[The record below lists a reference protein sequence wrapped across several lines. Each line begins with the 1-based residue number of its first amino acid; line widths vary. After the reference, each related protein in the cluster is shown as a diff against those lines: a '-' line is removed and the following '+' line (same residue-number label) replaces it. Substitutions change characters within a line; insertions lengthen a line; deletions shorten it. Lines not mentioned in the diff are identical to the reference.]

1 MAEIKRKIPPY
12 ERTAYYYETD
22 RMGII
27 HHSNYIRW
35 FEEARIYFLEKAG
48 CPYSKMES
56 DGVMIPVL
64 SAECE
69 YKNAVRFDETV
80 LINLDIVE
88 FNGFKMTI
96 KYTVIGKEC
105 GSLKATGTTR
115 HFFVTADMKPLR
127 VKNTHPEIYKVFYD
141 NMSKNDAE
149 K

>member
-1 MAEIKRKIPPY
+1 MSEPKSKIPPY

-48 CPYSKMES
+48 YPYAKMES

-80 LINLDIVE
+80 LIDLSIVE

-96 KYTVIGKEC
+96 KYTVTGKEN
-105 GSLKATGTTR
+105 GQLKAVGKTR
-115 HFFVTADMKPLR
+115 HFFTTMDMKPLR
-127 VKNTHPEIYKVFYD
+127 VKNTYPEIYNVFNDNKVI
-141 NMSKNDAE
+141 E
-149 K
+149 E